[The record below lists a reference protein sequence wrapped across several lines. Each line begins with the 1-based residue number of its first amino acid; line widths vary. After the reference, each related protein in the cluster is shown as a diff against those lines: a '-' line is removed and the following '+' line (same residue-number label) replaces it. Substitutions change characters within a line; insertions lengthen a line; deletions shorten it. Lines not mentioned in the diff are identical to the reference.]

1 MLFQTFSKAFYSLL
15 LHTKRLFYVTT
26 CFHIKTSKSNKILKF
41 GWGWKNKLESS
52 RDSEVIT
59 AVNFSLAFTF
69 SQHVCIWIPI
79 SLVYN
84 VIFDLRAATRV

>member
-15 LHTKRLFYVTT
+15 LHTKRLCHYMFPYQN
-26 CFHIKTSKSNKILKF
+26 FKIERKILKF

-69 SQHVCIWIPI
+69 SQHVCIWI
-79 SLVYN
+79 SLVVYN
-84 VIFDLRAATRV
+84 VIFDLRACK

>member
-1 MLFQTFSKAFYSLL
+1 MLFQTFSKAFYGPPAY
-15 LHTKRLFYVTT
+15 KKAYVTT

-69 SQHVCIWIPI
+69 SQHVCIWI
-79 SLVYN
+79 SLVVYN
-84 VIFDLRAATRV
+84 VIFDLRACK